1 MPRALSNEGRKDMS
15 RKCQLTGK
23 GPQTGHRVA
32 HSNIKTKHRF
42 LPIQQKKRFWS
53 DEMQRFVTLRISTS
67 AMRTIDKL
75 GLDNYARKV
84 GLKLS

>member
-1 MPRALSNEGRKDMS
+1 MS

-23 GPQTGHRVA
+23 KPQTGHRVS

-42 LPIQQKKRFWS
+42 LPNLQKKRFWS
-53 DEMQRFVTLRISTS
+53 ESLNKFVTLKISTS
-67 AMRTIDKL
+67 AMRTVDKL
-75 GLDNYARKV
+75 GLDKYAKQV